1 MSTPSLRLPSDTVLR
16 RRPPARVATA
26 VVGRNDCARRY
37 VLDAV
42 WRNVDCACAKR
53 KRGGWSVM
61 AYQCRTTD
69 VSRVQIVEV
78 CPKGR
83 RGMPQARLCAARA
96 AAGVGGK
103 GARVSQG
110 QQKGAQSAGQK
121 KRMRIIMMIIDVWP
135 EYCSCDQAPP
145 GGAPG
150 GAGLPSA
157 A

>member
-1 MSTPSLRLPSDTVLR
+1 
-16 RRPPARVATA
+16 
-26 VVGRNDCARRY
+26 
-37 VLDAV
+37 
-42 WRNVDCACAKR
+42 
-53 KRGGWSVM
+53 M

-103 GARVSQG
+103 DTRVSQG
-110 QQKGAQSAGQK
+110 QQKGAQSAGK
-121 KRMRIIMMIIDVWP
+121 KIKMRIIMMIIDVWP

-150 GAGLPSA
+150 GAVLPSA
-157 A
+157 AMACCIIIPGCMGIAITGCAITGCAITIGCSIIGCGLPSIVPSLG